1 MGTVGGTVVRHNFP
15 LDGDYLFQLKFFRTN
30 LGMMRGLEYP
40 HTLEYTID
48 GARVHVA
55 TIGGNDDLAAAFEK
69 PTVTADAMEERFRM
83 RVPVTAGPHDV
94 GVTFVEDLRTLD
106 TTRLQPY
113 LRSSFDTLD
122 WTGRPHIDMF
132 SITGPFNPSGVSKL
146 PSRRNV
152 FICHPAKANEEAACA
167 ERIVS
172 ALLRRAYRHEPVSP
186 SDVRRVM
193 AAFRVG
199 RRNGSFA
206 RGVQTAIQYVLASP
220 KFVFRSEDA
229 PASVVAGAPFRLNN
243 FDLAS
248 GLSFFLWSSVPDD
261 ELRQAAATE
270 KLASPEAIDREVVRM
285 LGDPKASALTANFA
299 GQWLQLRNVRAIAPN
314 SELFPDFDDNL
325 RQAFQRETELFFE
338 SIVHEDRSAL
348 DLLRAD
354 YTFVNGRL
362 AKHYGIPGI
371 YGSHFRRVTV
381 PDEARRGLLGQASIL
396 AITSKAE
403 RTSPVVRGK
412 WILDNILGTPPPPP
426 PPDVPTLK
434 DNDQQKP
441 RTMRE
446 QMAEHRANP
455 VCASCH
461 KAMDPIGFALENF
474 DAVGAWRSTDAG
486 TVIDASGELADGSH
500 VDGVNSL
507 RKALLARPDVFV
519 GTLTEKLLTYALGR
533 GLDAHD
539 MPTVRAIVREAAAHD
554 YKFSSLIVGI
564 VNSRPFQ
571 YRMKSE
577 RNEVVARTGN

>member
-1 MGTVGGTVVRHNFP
+1 
-15 LDGDYLFQLKFFRTN
+15 
-30 LGMMRGLEYP
+30 
-40 HTLEYTID
+40 
-48 GARVHVA
+48 
-55 TIGGNDDLAAAFEK
+55 
-69 PTVTADAMEERFRM
+69 
-83 RVPVTAGPHDV
+83 
-94 GVTFVEDLRTLD
+94 
-106 TTRLQPY
+106 
-113 LRSSFDTLD
+113 
-122 WTGRPHIDMF
+122 
-132 SITGPFNPSGVSKL
+132 
-146 PSRRNV
+146 
-152 FICHPAKANEEAACA
+152 
-167 ERIVS
+167 
-172 ALLRRAYRHEPVSP
+172 
-186 SDVRRVM
+186 
-193 AAFRVG
+193 
-199 RRNGSFA
+199 
-206 RGVQTAIQYVLASP
+206 VQTAIQYVLASP